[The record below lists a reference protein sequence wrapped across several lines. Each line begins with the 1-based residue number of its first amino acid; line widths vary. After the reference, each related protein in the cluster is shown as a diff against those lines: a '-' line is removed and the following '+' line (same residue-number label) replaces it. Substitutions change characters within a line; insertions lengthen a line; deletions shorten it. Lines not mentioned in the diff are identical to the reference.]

1 MKELRFGA
9 ADGEWRVAFAFD
21 PKRKAILLVAGDKS
35 GGGEKRF
42 YRELI
47 RKADE
52 RFDAHL
58 VRLKKREEIIM
69 PTNVNDIIKKL
80 SPAQR
85 KKVEARAAELIAEE
99 MTLRELRHARKLTQ
113 VRMAKTLGVT
123 QDSVSRLEKRSDLL
137 LSTLRKTV
145 EAMGGNLSL
154 VAEFPDRAPVVL
166 SGIADDSPGEKAT
179 RR

>member
-1 MKELRFGA
+1 MA
-9 ADGEWRVAFAFD
+9 ANVD
-21 PKRKAILLVAGDKS
+21 DK
-35 GGGEKRF
+35 
-42 YRELI
+42 
-47 RKADE
+47 
-52 RFDAHL
+52 
-58 VRLKKREEIIM
+58 
-69 PTNVNDIIKKL
+69 IKKL

-113 VRMAKTLGVT
+113 VRMAKKLGIT

-154 VAEFPDRAPVVL
+154 VAEFPDRKPVVL
-166 SGIADDSPGEKAT
+166 FGLAEDAPGPKPT
-179 RR
+179 SRRHALA